1 MAKTS
6 QTMMSPKGIAVY
18 PRLNQPDTKFDE
30 LGAYKADIA
39 VPSEE
44 AKPLIAKLQAIHKA
58 HTGKAA
64 SVASNPMFMNE
75 VDKETGE
82 ETGRVIF
89 KFRVKNRLTKR
100 GDLWDRQPKVF
111 DAKGNMLSTVPNIGG
126 GSTLKVFFEI
136 YEWKTPDGKPG
147 VSLQPIK
154 VQLLDL
160 QEFSGG
166 DTDNP
171 FDEEEGFTAETLEET
186 AEDGGDDPEDF

>member
-64 SVASNPMFMNE
+64 PAASNPMFMQE

-82 ETGRVIF
+82 ATGRVIF
-89 KFRVKNRLTKR
+89 KFRVKNRMTKR

-111 DAKGNMLSTVPNIGG
+111 DAKGSLLTTVPNIGG

-136 YEWKTPDGKPG
+136 YEWKTSDGKPG

-154 VQLLDL
+154 VQLIDL

-166 DTDNP
+166 DDQNP
-171 FDEEEGFTAETLEET
+171 FEEEEGFTADTDTFGE
-186 AEDGGDDPEDF
+186 ADGGDDPDDF

>member
-1 MAKTS
+1 
-6 QTMMSPKGIAVY
+6 MMSPKGIAVY

-64 SVASNPMFMNE
+64 PVAANPMFMNE

-82 ETGRVIF
+82 DTGRVIF
-89 KFRVKNRLTKR
+89 KLRVKNRMTKR
-100 GDLWDRQPKVF
+100 GDVWDRQPKVF
-111 DAKGNMLSTVPNIGG
+111 DAKGNMLSDIPNIGG
-126 GSTLKVFFEI
+126 GSVLKVFFEI

-154 VQLLDL
+154 VQLLEL

-171 FDEEEGFTAETLEET
+171 FDEEEGFTAETLSEDGD
-186 AEDGGDDPEDF
+186 DGGDDPEDF